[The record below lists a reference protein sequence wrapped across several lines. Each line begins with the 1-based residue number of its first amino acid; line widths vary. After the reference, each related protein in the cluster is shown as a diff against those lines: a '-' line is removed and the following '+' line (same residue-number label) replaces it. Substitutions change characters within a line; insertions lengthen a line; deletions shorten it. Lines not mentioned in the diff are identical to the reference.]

1 MFVEVSVL
9 DHLILD
15 RNHLTNKRN
24 CMFAP
29 LSCVLFSSSGLD
41 RVLCPYMYWSWECP
55 GSFQWSWQNQ
65 MSFQQLWQLTGLIVR
80 KGKTCH
86 FTCATRI
93 GLTVCHLFAS
103 LESVVCMPLV
113 WVRPPPSGKP
123 TGQWQSSA
131 QNGAFTADGQARLKE
146 TPPLPVTRPQYPAKW
161 AKRHSETVSVATTLE
176 AVCVPTVSRRYTA
189 CSAELFGKKWDV
201 PSKAR
206 IQITHVVAARDTRIW
221 ARTVLIVVR

>member
-113 WVRPPPSGKP
+113 WVRPPPSGINRQDSDKAARTMARSRP
-123 TGQWQSSA
+123 MVRPEKRNTTA
-131 QNGAFTADGQARLKE
+131 TRHTTNNILQNGPKGIRRPCRW
-146 TPPLPVTRPQYPAKW
+146 PPP
-161 AKRHSETVSVATTLE
+161 
-176 AVCVPTVSRRYTA
+176 SRRYVFPQCPDDTQHVLQN
-189 CSAELFGKKWDV
+189 CSVKSEMSRQKHAFKLHMW
-201 PSKAR
+201 
-206 IQITHVVAARDTRIW
+206 
-221 ARTVLIVVR
+221 